1 MDTPTATRVARKYRL
16 LLPYWAVF
24 QTDLRQT
31 MRNWVY
37 LTWVIVVSLTAF
49 GYVLYRMGAHRET
62 GWVQQAADVMN
73 DLLRWV
79 VLGSVALIAALA
91 VGSISAER
99 GTLADSV
106 LSRGISRY
114 QYFLAKFH
122 ARLLSVLG
130 TILLLGLVMLAGC
143 YLMLSEEKLS
153 LTGGLVALVVVAALL
168 MVVVS
173 CGVTLSALCGNTML
187 GMSLLWLFLYGGGY
201 MLELLPASIPTPDR
215 VLHEMPAILR
225 GAYDSQM
232 IWRLLEGTAIL
243 SGAVALLGMIG
254 FSRRDV

>member
-1 MDTPTATRVARKYRL
+1 MDTPTTTRISAKYRL
-16 LLPYWAVF
+16 FLPYWAVF

-37 LTWVIVVSLTAF
+37 MTWVIAVSLTAF

-79 VLGSVALIAALA
+79 VLGSVAMIAALA

-122 ARLLSVLG
+122 SRLVCVLG
-130 TILLLGLVMLAGC
+130 TIMFLGMLMLTGC
-143 YLMLSEEKLS
+143 YAMLSEEKLS
-153 LTGGLVALVVVAALL
+153 LAGGLMALVVVAALL

-173 CGVTLSALCGNTML
+173 CGVTLSALCGNTLL

-225 GAYDSQM
+225 GTYDSQL

-243 SGAVALLGMIG
+243 SFAAALFGMVG

>member
-1 MDTPTATRVARKYRL
+1 MDATNATIRIARKYRII
-16 LLPYWAVF
+16 LPYWAVF

-31 MRNWVY
+31 FHNWVY
-37 LTWVIVVSLTAF
+37 LTWVVAVSLTAF
-49 GYVLYRMGAHRET
+49 GYILYRMGAHRET

-122 ARLLSVLG
+122 AR
-130 TILLLGLVMLAGC
+130 
-143 YLMLSEEKLS
+143 
-153 LTGGLVALVVVAALL
+153 
-168 MVVVS
+168 
-173 CGVTLSALCGNTML
+173 
-187 GMSLLWLFLYGGGY
+187 
-201 MLELLPASIPTPDR
+201 
-215 VLHEMPAILR
+215 
-225 GAYDSQM
+225 
-232 IWRLLEGTAIL
+232 
-243 SGAVALLGMIG
+243 
-254 FSRRDV
+254 